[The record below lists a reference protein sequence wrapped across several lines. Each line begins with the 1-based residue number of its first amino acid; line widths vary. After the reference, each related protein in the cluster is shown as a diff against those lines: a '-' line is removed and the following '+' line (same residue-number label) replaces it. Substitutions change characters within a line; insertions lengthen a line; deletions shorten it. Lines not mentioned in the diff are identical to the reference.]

1 MIRTIEYTETY
12 RDTLLATTSII
23 ERSWGK
29 IYVEKFLDKLDELL
43 KLIKKH
49 PYIHQAIPSHP
60 KYRRCVISKQTS
72 LVYAV
77 QDSKIILLYLFDN
90 RQEPLWS

>member
-29 IYVEKFLDKLDELL
+29 IYVEKFLDKLDDLL
-43 KLIKKH
+43 LLIKKH
-49 PYIHQAIPSHP
+49 PYIHQALPSYP
-60 KYRRCVISKQTS
+60 EYRRCVISKQTS

-90 RQEPLWS
+90 RQEPLWR